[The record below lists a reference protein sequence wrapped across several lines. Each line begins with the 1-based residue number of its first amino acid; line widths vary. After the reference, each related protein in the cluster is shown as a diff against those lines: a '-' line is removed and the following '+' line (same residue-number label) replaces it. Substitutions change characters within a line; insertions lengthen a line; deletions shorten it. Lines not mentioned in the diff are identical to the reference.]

1 MAVAQK
7 KIPMRQC
14 LGCREMKPKKEL
26 IRIVRSS
33 EGTLSLDSKGKLPG
47 RGAYLCCDVQCL
59 ERALKSKAVE
69 RSLEVPVSD
78 EIIRDLRSQ
87 MENIE

>member
-1 MAVAQK
+1 
-7 KIPMRQC
+7 MRQC

>member
-1 MAVAQK
+1 
-7 KIPMRQC
+7 MRQC

-78 EIIRDLRSQ
+78 EIIQDLRSQ

>member
-1 MAVAQK
+1 MPK
-7 KIPMRQC
+7 KISMRQF